1 MEKDF
6 AIIMTGGKQYKV
18 SIGEK
23 IRVEKLDVQDATVF
37 AFESVLL
44 RSVGGEVEIGTPM
57 ITKAKVEAKKEE
69 EPKIP
74 GATIARANGTFLGLE
89 VANGNF
95 KLSFYDK
102 KRKPAAIDVTRAT
115 ARWPNM
121 HDDTGDNRTVLNPS
135 GSALVGSKPVLPP
148 YTFNV
153 FITLLAG
160 DGDQTEAVESY
171 AVPFQG

>member
-1 MEKDF
+1 MKSIASVACLLF
-6 AIIMTGGKQYKV
+6 AT
-18 SIGEK
+18 S
-23 IRVEKLDVQDATVF
+23 
-37 AFESVLL
+37 LL
-44 RSVGGEVEIGTPM
+44 QAQTQPVAQQTEQPVV
-57 ITKAKVEAKKEE
+57 TKPADPKAAPAKTAPAKAPVPAKKDDKKKPEIVY
-69 EPKIP
+69 KITGTEIP
-74 GATIARANGTFLGLE
+74 RGNGSFLGLE
-89 VANGNF
+89 IVDGNF